1 MTQAHGLVSGVV
13 IALLLATGGA
23 APVIAD
29 GSSKPY
35 GAGGRFA
42 TYFPIIAKYNKSGE
56 MFRVEGVCRSACTLF
71 LSIRNVCVDRK
82 ALISFHAGPDRVTKK
97 WNASSSSTKTML
109 AAYKSELRAY
119 LVKGH
124 HVDSAR
130 YHTLAGATLID
141 KFGYPECAPRTPPL
155 PVRAER

>member
-1 MTQAHGLVSGVV
+1 MARGSAFVSGVV
-13 IALLLATGGA
+13 VALLLVAGA
-23 APVIAD
+23 VPSTLAD
-29 GSSKPY
+29 GSSEPY

-56 MFRVEGVCRSACTLF
+56 TFRIEGACQSACTLF

-97 WNASSSSTKTML
+97 WNANSSSTKTML
-109 AAYKSELRAY
+109 AAYKPELRAY

-124 HVDSAR
+124 HVDTAR
-130 YHTLAGATLID
+130 YHMLAGATLID

>member
-1 MTQAHGLVSGVV
+1 MTRAHGLVSGVV
-13 IALLLATGGA
+13 VALLLAAGGA
-23 APVIAD
+23 VPAVAD
-29 GSSKPY
+29 GSSRPY

-42 TYFPIIAKYNKSGE
+42 TYFPVIAKYNKSGE
-56 MFRVEGVCRSACTLF
+56 TFRVEGVCRSACTLF

-82 ALISFHAGPDRVTKK
+82 ALVSFHAGPDRVTKK

-109 AAYKSELRAY
+109 AAYKPQLRAY
-119 LVKGH
+119 LVGGH

-130 YHTLAGATLID
+130 YHTLSGATLID
-141 KFGYPECAPRTPPL
+141 KFGYQECAPRTPPL